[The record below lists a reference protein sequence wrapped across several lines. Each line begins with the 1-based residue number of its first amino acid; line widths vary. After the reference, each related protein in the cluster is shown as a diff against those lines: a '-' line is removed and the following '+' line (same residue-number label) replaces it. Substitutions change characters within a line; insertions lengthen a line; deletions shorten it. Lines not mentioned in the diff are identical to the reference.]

1 MIALHAEMPKLN
13 LAACSSLKNAG
24 NIVWGGGDSYNN
36 YDALGIQFGDY
47 FIFIAGGRGTYFK
60 NDFSTWN
67 LLFECGVSREDTVGH
82 SINVGDIDGDGSGF
96 ACRIY
101 KR

>member
-1 MIALHAEMPKLN
+1 MIALHAAMPKLDM
-13 LAACSSLKNAG
+13 AGCDALKGAG

-36 YDALGIQFGDY
+36 YDSLGIQFGDY

-60 NDFSTWN
+60 NDSTGWQ
-67 LLFECGVSREDTVGH
+67 LLFECGLNGEDTNNH

>member
-1 MIALHAEMPKLN
+1 MAGCDA
-13 LAACSSLKNAG
+13 LKNGGG
-24 NIVWGGGDSYNN
+24 NIVWGCGEDYNN

-47 FIFIAGGRGTYFK
+47 FIFIAGGNCGYFK
-60 NDFSTWN
+60 NDYSSWQ
-67 LLFECGVSREDTVGH
+67 LLFECGLNGEDSNNHT
-82 SINVGDIDGDGSGF
+82 INVGDIDGDKSGF